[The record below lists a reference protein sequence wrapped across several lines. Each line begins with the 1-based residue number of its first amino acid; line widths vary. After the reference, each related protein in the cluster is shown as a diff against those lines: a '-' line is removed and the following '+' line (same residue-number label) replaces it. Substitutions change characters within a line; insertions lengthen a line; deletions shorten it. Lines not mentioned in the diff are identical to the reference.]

1 MSDKQLTRAARYG
14 KTRRKT
20 ITLTSASRLLLE
32 QYAAEHNL
40 PFSAAIE
47 WLVKRGQINEVVK
60 RMTAAYDSRIDT
72 ILTIARTAANRRYD
86 MQATID
92 QIEDRYGKT
101 SRKHVTLTNDAIEMI
116 EMYASFHDVTFSVAV
131 ETLAVL
137 GLNGEASRS
146 LSRVLAGMV
155 DSILSRYLEH
165 QATLSAQAVQAVE
178 EANTKIDFLVLQ
190 TFWREA
196 RQNPERFEEEMGVST
211 SDNDQPDRR
220 VRELQHHIKELAQA
234 AGVERLRRHMV
245 DDEAKGAATDV

>member
-20 ITLTSASRLLLE
+20 ITLTSASRILLE

-47 WLVKRGQINEVVK
+47 WLVNRGQINEVVK
-60 RMTAAYDSRIDT
+60 RMTAAYDSRVDT
-72 ILTIARTAANRRYD
+72 ILTIARTAANRRYTMD
-86 MQATID
+86 EMTKQNMN
-92 QIEDRYGKT
+92 RYGKT
-101 SRKHVTLTNDAIEMI
+101 SRKHVTLTNNTMQAIEMFAAHH
-116 EMYASFHDVTFSVAV
+116 ELTFSAAI
-131 ETLAVL
+131 ETLAMI
-137 GLNGEASRS
+137 GLSGDTAQTLPRL
-146 LSRVLAGMV
+146 LSELI
-155 DSILSRYLEH
+155 DKILSRYLNR
-165 QATLSAQAVQAVE
+165 QANLSAQAVQAAE

-196 RQNPERFEEEMGVST
+196 RQNPEGFEEEMGVST

-234 AGVERLRRHMV
+234 AGVERLHRHMV